1 MNKFAVVL
9 CVTIQILVAT
19 GVVAA
24 VGVGCLDIYK
34 AVKVSAK

>member
-1 MNKFAVVL
+1 MNKFAVLL

-24 VGVGCLDIYK
+24 VGVGCRDFYSF
-34 AVKVSAK
+34 VKVSAK